1 MAISYTR
8 QFNHKDWIDFVDSV
22 QAGGANGINGR
33 FHGIEKEFDTIS
45 AVISQ
50 IAQVLATPAVK
61 AHTLTL
67 APALAATTEQPWQQQ
82 IGFVTTA
89 TLGSGTTQTM
99 SANAFGFEPVDLP
112 NGATV
117 QGLRTTGQSA
127 GGVLTVILQS
137 QPLAG
142 GATTT
147 LLQIFNNFPTV
158 ASPQA
163 FDLPLAPQNANIA
176 IDMTQNKYFITARL
190 QGGNATLSAGG
201 TSLNA
206 FQIAYSAT

>member
-8 QFNHKDWIDFVDSV
+8 QFSHKDWIDFVDSV
-22 QAGGANGINGR
+22 QAGGTNGINGR
-33 FHGIEKEFDTIS
+33 LHAIESEFDAIS
-45 AVISQ
+45 AVITQ

-67 APALAATTEQPWQQQ
+67 PPTLAATTEQSWQQQ
-82 IGFVTTA
+82 IGFVITA
-89 TLGSGTTQTM
+89 TLGAGAAQTM
-99 SANAFGFEPVDLP
+99 SPNAFGFMPVELP

-127 GGVLTVILQS
+127 GGILTAALQS

-158 ASPQA
+158 ASPQT
-163 FDLPLAPQNANIA
+163 FDLPLAPQNASIA
-176 IDMTQNKYFITARL
+176 VDTTQNKYFITARL

-201 TSLNA
+201 TALNA
-206 FQIAYSAT
+206 FQVAYSAT